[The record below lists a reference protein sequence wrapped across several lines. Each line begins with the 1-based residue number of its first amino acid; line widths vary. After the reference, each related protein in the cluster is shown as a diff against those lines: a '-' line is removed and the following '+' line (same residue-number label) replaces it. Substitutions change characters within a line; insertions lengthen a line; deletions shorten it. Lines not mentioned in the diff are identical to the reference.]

1 MMLENDRITE
11 KALLF
16 SVFCFMQGTILRYGF
31 IVSITRNDS
40 WAMAFTGLLC
50 TLPIV
55 AILAALLRRFP
66 GKSLIEINDIV
77 FGPVLGKAVS
87 ALYLFYFLS
96 LAALNTRDLG
106 NFAVDYIIQE
116 TPIAAVILLFMIG
129 CAYALRKGIGSLM
142 RISAALSIA
151 SVAALA
157 VSFILT
163 LKDGQFDFLKPF
175 FQQPLGKYVQGTVT
189 VTAVPMGEILAF
201 TMIAPMLGKGK
212 RAGKPLALGLTFSAV
227 FMAIVMVQNVISFG
241 PLVSTLSLP
250 SFESL
255 RFVSIGSVLTRVES
269 IYAVILLLLFLF
281 KVSILL
287 YAFVLGLAQ
296 LLHLKDY
303 WKITLI
309 SAALVMFYALLVFES
324 VIENM
329 DWGATAAPFFSLT
342 FELALP
348 AVTLLAAFLRKP
360 QKALEVKA

>member
-1 MMLENDRITE
+1 
-11 KALLF
+11 
-16 SVFCFMQGTILRYGF
+16 
-31 IVSITRNDS
+31 
-40 WAMAFTGLLC
+40 MAFTGLLLA
-50 TLPIV
+50 LPIV
-55 AILAALLRRFP
+55 AILAALLRKFP
-66 GKSLIEINDIV
+66 GKNLIEINDIV
-77 FGPVLGKAVS
+77 FGPIAGKAVS

-106 NFAVDYIIQE
+106 NFAADYIIQE
-116 TPIAAVILLFMIG
+116 TPIAAVMVLFLLG
-129 CAYALRKGIGSLM
+129 CAYALRKGIGNLM
-142 RISAALSIA
+142 RMAAALGIA

-163 LKDGQFDFLKPF
+163 LKDAQFDFLKPL
-175 FQQPLGKYVQGTVT
+175 FQQPLCKYVQGTVT
-189 VTAVPMGEILAF
+189 VAAVPMGEILAF
-201 TMIAPMLGKGK
+201 SMIAPMLGKGK
-212 RAGKPLALGLTFSAV
+212 KAGKPLALGLTFSAV
-227 FMAIVMVQNVISFG
+227 FMAIVMVQNIISFG

-287 YAFVLGLAQ
+287 YAFVLGLSQ
-296 LLHLKDY
+296 VLRLKDY
-303 WKITLI
+303 WQITLI

-324 VIENM
+324 VMENM

-348 AVTLLAAFLRKP
+348 AVSLLAACLRKP
-360 QKALEVKA
+360 KRTGEVKA